1 MNYVRVPFRH
11 KAHGRGLGGILSSL
25 RHMVKPILS
34 KSKDIFLKPLAK
46 EGVNLFANTAKDIL
60 QGQKPSE
67 SLKKNFA
74 KSKKKVVRRGKKALM
89 NKVVG
94 KNKNKTKSTAKG
106 GGKKTKTKRKGTKKK
121 SKKRVTKKK
130 SIFDDFA

>member
-67 SLKKNFA
+67 SLKKNFT
-74 KSKKKVVRRGKKALM
+74 KSKKK
-89 NKVVG
+89 
-94 KNKNKTKSTAKG
+94 
-106 GGKKTKTKRKGTKKK
+106 
-121 SKKRVTKKK
+121 
-130 SIFDDFA
+130 